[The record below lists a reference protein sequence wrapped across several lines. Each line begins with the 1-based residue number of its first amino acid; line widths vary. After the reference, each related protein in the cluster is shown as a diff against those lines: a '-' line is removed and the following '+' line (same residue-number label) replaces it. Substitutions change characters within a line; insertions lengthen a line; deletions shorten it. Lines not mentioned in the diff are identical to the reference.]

1 MSVAHYYAGPAA
13 VTFTP
18 RDTSSGLLVPGQAV
32 VLGINRDAIP
42 VITQPKFA
50 DVMSDDWGGENGVPS
65 DSQYMGAIAVI
76 QLSLIKFELAA
87 IDRLMTGASH
97 YTSSTWNT
105 AGEGFPFGGLIR
117 AGGLMGQLVLN
128 SANAAYTDSTKT
140 NAKVMTFPYV
150 FVRNGG
156 SVNQGT
162 AAASYDLQFEAW
174 MNASLTR
181 QLYTVAY
188 TTPT

>member
-18 RDTSSGLLVPGQAV
+18 RDTSTGLLVPAQAV

-50 DVMSDDWGGENGVPS
+50 DIMSDDWGGENGVPS
-65 DSQYMGAIAVI
+65 DSQYMGAIAVV
-76 QLSLIKFELAA
+76 QLSLIKFNLSY
-87 IDRLMTGASH
+87 IDRLMTGAAH
-97 YTSSTWNT
+97 YTGGWNT
-105 AGEGFPFGGLIR
+105 AGESFPFGYLIR
-117 AGGLMGQLVLN
+117 AGGLMGQLTLN
-128 SANAAYTDSTKT
+128 SANAAYTDTAKT
-140 NAKVMTFPYV
+140 NAKVMTFPYA

-174 MNASLTR
+174 LNGSLTR
-181 QLYTVAY
+181 QLYTATY
-188 TTPT
+188 TTPS

>member
-1 MSVAHYYAGPAA
+1 MAVAHYYAGPAA

-18 RDTSSGLLVPGQAV
+18 RDTSTGLLVPAQAV

-87 IDRLMTGASH
+87 IDRLMTGAAH
-97 YTSSTWNT
+97 YTGGWNT
-105 AGEGFPFGGLIR
+105 AGESFPFGYLIR
-117 AGGLMGQLVLN
+117 AGGLMGQLTLN
-128 SANAAYTDSTKT
+128 SANAAYTDTAKL
-140 NAKVMTFPYV
+140 NAKVMNFPYA

-174 MNASLTR
+174 LNGYLSR